1 MTPEQG
7 ARIDRIDRILKRA
20 WAHQGPADS
29 RLFRSLQGC
38 DGLEHEACLIRWR
51 LLLKVRAAVV
61 EAVMREDTRLRQ
73 IAEAKAPQPVTR
85 PAEVGALTG
94 DQLDLF
100 A

>member
-7 ARIDRIDRILKRA
+7 ARIARIDRILRRA
-20 WAHQGPADS
+20 WHHQGPADS
-29 RLFRSLQGC
+29 ALFRSLQGR

-51 LLLKVRAAVV
+51 RLLQARAAVV
-61 EAVMREDTRLRQ
+61 EAVMREESRLRR
-73 IAEAKAPQPVTR
+73 IYEAKAPQPGIR